1 MKKDLK
7 GKMRRIK
14 KKIEDKPNKI
24 KNLALELE
32 SKMLKKDKDNEN
44 EMLNKDKDDLG
55 KNLIEFGDK
64 NENYNF
70 NLDTDKNPFTNVLI
84 GGGVTAG
91 AGIGVAGGSIAACI
105 AFDSVF
111 LGSVAGEIY
120 AAGISFLGG
129 VAFTG
134 IGLVIVIPSLLG
146 FGIYKIYKSYKDK

>member
-1 MKKDLK
+1 MAEAYFKVTKKKLKFSVVQGESLYDYKTSYRQKSYDNEFTLMKDNYCYIEDIMKKKFAKRKYSINLQNDQ
-7 GKMRRIK
+7 
-14 KKIEDKPNKI
+14 NK
-24 KNLALELE
+24 
-32 SKMLKKDKDNEN
+32 DDEN

-111 LGSVAGEIY
+111 LGSTY
-120 AAGISFLGG
+120 
-129 VAFTG
+129 
-134 IGLVIVIPSLLG
+134 
-146 FGIYKIYKSYKDK
+146 